1 MTEREKRNMNRD
13 WEKFEVIMQ
22 REIKKDEESMSELK
36 EDIFALLRAN
46 IFQQRSMLTHIALV
60 AGALASFSLLTLGS
74 SWVYGKNFL
83 IIAIIILLSVIG
95 WSFFSLNSILDYEGS
110 SLSRLLNEY
119 SDFISK
125 LIDSREKVLMDKDTS
140 KYLKSLEELHK
151 NFSSNFKKFEEEG
164 KKKFELKWN
173 INKGILIYAFLFALF
188 LIALSFIKL

>member
-125 LIDSREKVLMDKDTS
+125 LIDNREKVLMDKDTS

>member
-1 MTEREKRNMNRD
+1 
-13 WEKFEVIMQ
+13 MQ

-125 LIDSREKVLMDKDTS
+125 LIDNREKVLMDKDTS